1 MNMKT
6 GDLFR
11 GEMNVS
17 VVTELKATYWKIRIV
32 SSLQDQTAF
41 WIG

>member
-1 MNMKT
+1 MVEKTGMKEKGTIMNMKT

-17 VVTELKATYWKIRIV
+17 VVTELKATY
-32 SSLQDQTAF
+32 
-41 WIG
+41 